1 MDVESV
7 YSLSTLTQGT
17 WLAAAVIDIFI
28 LPTSI
33 YIYIFPLSQAPTFFV
48 TPGRKLSL
56 QLLFLLRFRPECP
69 AAAAASKLMCT
80 LLYGAR
86 KKPKAAA
93 RKEGEN
99 LMINLVSYHPWLRIF
114 NFHSSLLLWS
124 KKMRELV

>member
-1 MDVESV
+1 
-7 YSLSTLTQGT
+7 
-17 WLAAAVIDIFI
+17 
-28 LPTSI
+28 
-33 YIYIFPLSQAPTFFV
+33 
-48 TPGRKLSL
+48 
-56 QLLFLLRFRPECP
+56 
-69 AAAAASKLMCT
+69 MCT

>member
-1 MDVESV
+1 MHGSKKLM
-7 YSLSTLTQGT
+7 SLERVKNSNFSSNLNK
-17 WLAAAVIDIFI
+17 A
-28 LPTSI
+28 
-33 YIYIFPLSQAPTFFV
+33 LS
-48 TPGRKLSL
+48 
-56 QLLFLLRFRPECP
+56 RFRPECP